1 MSIKTDIR
9 TSYQTLNY
17 MKYVE
22 IENDTRYPA
31 VTGGAEQGIFN
42 KSAILVQDINN
53 ATGTG
58 ENAGNFNF
66 NQDSFGRTRVSAPFT
81 LFDSSYRYRDNGKFA
96 ETITG
101 SASSVFVP
109 NEGLINME
117 VGPLSGDKIYRESF
131 QVFSYQP
138 GKSLQTLNT
147 FVMNPA
153 KAGLQQR
160 VGYFGEDNGIFF
172 ELSGSDF
179 NIVERSLSLG
189 ADTRVS
195 QADFNVDKFDGSG
208 PSGVTLDV
216 SKAQIQFIDIEWLG
230 LGTVR
235 TGFVINGLFLP
246 AHYFHHANLIPST
259 YLTTG
264 SLPIRY
270 EIENYAD
277 TGSNSKLKQVCSTV
291 LSEGGYELRGFQTA
305 VGTPVGSPRTTL
317 AGTSALPMISLR
329 LKQENLDAIVV
340 ATAASVVGIGNNVT
354 YQYQLIQGGTVTGGA
369 WLSGSADSA
378 VEYNLTAT
386 SVTNSQNILA
396 SGYFTSTT
404 QSSPG
409 LQLLREALFKFQ
421 LERNSFTGEAYPLT
435 LAIAADTGSQDILA
449 SLDWEEVSR

>member
-1 MSIKTDIR
+1 MSIKTDIK
-9 TSYQTLNY
+9 TPYQTLNY

-22 IENDTRYPA
+22 IENDSRYPA
-31 VTGGAEQGIFN
+31 VTGGAGQGVFN

-58 ENAGNFNF
+58 ESAGNFNF

-81 LFDSSYRYRDNGKFA
+81 LFDSSHRYRDNGKFA

-109 NEGLINME
+109 NEGLIDME

-195 QADFNVDKFDGSG
+195 QADFNVDKFDGNG
-208 PSGVTLDV
+208 PSGVTLDL

-246 AHYFHHANLIPST
+246 AHYFHHANIITST

-317 AGTSALPMISLR
+317 AGASALPIISVR

-340 ATAASVVGIGNNVT
+340 ATAASVVGVDNNVT

-435 LAIAADTGSQDILA
+435 LAIAADTGSQDVLA